1 MTNIVRTII
10 ILTNFIKY
18 NYEKMLVKVLH
29 KETRQE
35 MLISPRAYEL
45 AKKRYTF
52 IGQVEDNDANTTT
65 PKAVAATPA
74 PQAQTAQTQ
83 TSEVD
88 QSPNQKTTVRE
99 QAGDGGKV
107 AEAVVS
113 KPQQEKKKTGRKAKS
128 ISSPAPTVEV

>member
-10 ILTNFIKY
+10 LLTNFIKY

-35 MLISPRAYEL
+35 LLISPRAYEL

-52 IGQVEDNDANTTT
+52 IGHVEDNDANTTT

-74 PQAQTAQTQ
+74 PQATQAQ

-88 QSPNQKTTVRE
+88 LSPNQKTTVTG

-113 KPQQEKKKTGRKAKS
+113 NPQQEKKKPGRKAKS